1 VDSKL
6 LVRIS
11 IVGMLAFV
19 VVAGASGER
28 KERRRIAAAVTYVSS
43 GTFYFDAGRAR
54 GLEVGDTVT
63 VNRKAQR
70 RALGVIAAVSSSSS
84 SASVITQSEAI
95 GVGDSVVTVKDVTIA
110 DVLMSS
116 TGRLSSA
123 QSAAMR
129 FPSRPQDNVITG
141 RFALQYGASGEF
153 GKALEFS
160 QPAATLR
167 LEIQRLFGTGTT
179 FTYYGRTYSDLTK
192 NFDRFGTG
200 SRTKLRMYE
209 FSLAYEN
216 RRAPVGYSLG
226 RITSRYVGGLGA
238 FDGAQ
243 FYARKGNFTMGVV
256 GGAQTDYT
264 TTQFDT
270 DQLKFAGFV
279 NYAWGGDVFTTSDV
293 TVGYG
298 QQRYKGKIDRAFGYL
313 QSSIRFGMNLF
324 FYSSAEM
331 DFERMDDGLKTKRP
345 SLTNTFVTL
354 SYTPTQ
360 WLSLNAGYDAART
373 VYLFESMKAFSDTLL
388 DKTLKEGY
396 RVSLSFRLPLN
407 VTLGGQANFRLASGT
422 TSTARTLGTTF
433 RIGDVLNTD
442 VNLGLQYS
450 NIQGL
455 YTEGNDYTLDIDRW
469 IAQSLSLGFRLD
481 RYKYHIH
488 GQVDEQFTTTA
499 SGNIN
504 FRVTRTVYTVVSF
517 DQVWDNFRS
526 SQRLYFEAGIH
537 F

>member
-1 VDSKL
+1 MFRYTLICL
-6 LVRIS
+6 LAV
-11 IVGMLAFV
+11 LV
-19 VVAGASGER
+19 VSAASGER

-43 GTFYFDAGRAR
+43 GTFYFDAGRSR
-54 GLEVGDTVT
+54 GLDVGDTVT

-84 SASVITQSEAI
+84 SASVITQSDALA
-95 GVGDSVVTVKDVTIA
+95 VGDSVVTVKDVRIE
-110 DVLMSS
+110 DVPVSA
-116 TGRLSSA
+116 TGRLSSS

-167 LEIQRLFGTGTT
+167 LDIQRLFGTGTT

-192 NFDRFGTG
+192 NFDRFGVG

-209 FSLAYEN
+209 LSLAYEN

-243 FYARKGNFTMGVV
+243 FYVRRGRFTMGVL

-293 TVGYG
+293 TFGYG
-298 QQRYKGKIDRAFGYL
+298 QQRYRGKIDRTFGYL
-313 QSSIRFGMNLF
+313 QSSVRFGTDLF
-324 FYSSAEM
+324 LYSSAEM
-331 DFERMDDGLKTKRP
+331 DFQKIENGVKSKQMR
-345 SLTNTFVTL
+345 LTNTFVTL
-354 SYTPTQ
+354 SFSPTQ
-360 WLSLNAGYDAART
+360 WLSINGGYDAARSI
-373 VYLFESMKAFSDTLL
+373 YLFESMKSISDTLL
-388 DKTLKEGY
+388 DKTLKEGL
-396 RVSLSFRLPLN
+396 RVSMSFRLPLN
-407 VTLGGQANFRLASGT
+407 ITLGGQANYRLASGT
-422 TSTARTLGTTF
+422 TATARTLGSTF

-442 VNLGLQYS
+442 VNMGFQYS

-455 YTEGNDYTLDIDRW
+455 YTEGNDYTVDIDRW
-469 IAQSLSLGFRLD
+469 IA
-481 RYKYHIH
+481 
-488 GQVDEQFTTTA
+488 
-499 SGNIN
+499 
-504 FRVTRTVYTVVSF
+504 
-517 DQVWDNFRS
+517 
-526 SQRLYFEAGIH
+526 
-537 F
+537 